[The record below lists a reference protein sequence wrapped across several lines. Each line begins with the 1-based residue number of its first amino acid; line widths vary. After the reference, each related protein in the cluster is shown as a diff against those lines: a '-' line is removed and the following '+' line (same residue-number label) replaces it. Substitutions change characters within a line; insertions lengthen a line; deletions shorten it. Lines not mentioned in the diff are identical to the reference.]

1 MKKQSGFTLV
11 ETMVACALAFILLGI
26 AIPAANASIEAARSA
41 DARSKLL
48 QSLMQAASRAGITGT
63 RAVLCPS
70 TEGVGCND
78 TFDWS
83 NGWIVFM
90 DRNGNREREPDET
103 LINMVQA
110 LEGEARV
117 HSTAGRTRIVF
128 QGNAGNAGSNVSFTL
143 CDGRGPGK
151 ARSLI
156 MSNTGNLRDAPV
168 TEKAALSTCPN
179 LIFWILK

>member
-1 MKKQSGFTLV
+1 MKKQIGFTLV
-11 ETMVACALAFILLGI
+11 ETMVACALAFILFGI

-48 QSLMQAASRAGITGT
+48 QSLIQAANRAGLTGT

-70 TEGVGCND
+70 VDGLECED
-78 TFDWS
+78 THIWS
-83 NGWIVFM
+83 DGWIVFM
-90 DRNGNREREPDET
+90 DRNANREREPDET

-110 LEGEARV
+110 LEGEARL

-156 MSNTGNLRDAPV
+156 MSNAGNLRDAPASE
-168 TEKAALSTCPN
+168 TAARNTC
-179 LIFWILK
+179 LH

>member
-1 MKKQSGFTLV
+1 MKKQFGFTLV
-11 ETMVACALAFILLGI
+11 ETMVACALAFILFGI
-26 AIPAANASIEAARSA
+26 AIPAANAGIEAARSA

-48 QSLMQAASRAGITGT
+48 YSLMQAASRAGLTGT
-63 RAVLCPS
+63 KAVLCPS
-70 TEGVGCND
+70 TDGMMCANS
-78 TFDWS
+78 FDWS
-83 NGWIVFM
+83 NGWIVYM
-90 DRNGNREREPDET
+90 DRNSNREREPDET

-110 LEGEARV
+110 LEGKARL

-156 MSNTGNLRDAPV
+156 MSNVGNLRDAPA
-168 TEKAALSTCPN
+168 TEKAAQSTCQ
-179 LIFWILK
+179 K

>member
-1 MKKQSGFTLV
+1 MKKQIGFTLI

-26 AIPAANASIEAARSA
+26 AIPAANAGIEAARSA

-48 QSLMQAASRAGITGT
+48 QSLMQAANRAGITGT

-70 TEGVGCND
+70 TDGLDCDESFN
-78 TFDWS
+78 WS

-110 LEGEARV
+110 LEGETRL

-143 CDGRGPGK
+143 CDGRGAGK
-151 ARSLI
+151 AKSLI
-156 MSNTGNLRDAPV
+156 MSNTGNLRDAPA
-168 TEKAALSTCPN
+168 TENAALSTCPN
-179 LIFWILK
+179 